1 MSDLMDFGSYAQFL
15 FALLFVLGLIGL
27 FSVALKRL
35 SMTGISG
42 LRSGRGPRRLSIVE
56 TVIVDGK
63 RRMVLVRRDDKEHL
77 LLLGA
82 TSDVVIETNIEADSR
97 PELGA
102 QNPSVSDAEMTTPT
116 SPAKQPPA
124 SFVTDIRRF
133 LGNEKRAQQ

>member
-35 SMTGISG
+35 SMTGLTG
-42 LRSGRGPRRLSIVE
+42 LRSGKGMRRLSVVE

-77 LLLGA
+77 LLLGQ
-82 TSDVVIETNIEADSR
+82 SNDLVIESGIEAVTLSDSGDIDEAST
-97 PELGA
+97 PA
-102 QNPSVSDAEMTTPT
+102 PSQET
-116 SPAKQPPA
+116 PPA
-124 SFVTDIRRF
+124 SFATDVRRF
-133 LGNEKRAQQ
+133 LGSEKRARQ